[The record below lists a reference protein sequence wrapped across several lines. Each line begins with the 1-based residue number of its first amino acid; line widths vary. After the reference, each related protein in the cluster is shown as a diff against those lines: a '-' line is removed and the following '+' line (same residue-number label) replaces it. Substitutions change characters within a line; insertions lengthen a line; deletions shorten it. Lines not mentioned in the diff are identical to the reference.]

1 MEKVYYYMEGRM
13 CMISLRYRVETELRV
28 IRGARYVDH
37 NVSVECNEARDKPSY
52 SDGYLIVLV
61 I

>member
-1 MEKVYYYMEGRM
+1 M